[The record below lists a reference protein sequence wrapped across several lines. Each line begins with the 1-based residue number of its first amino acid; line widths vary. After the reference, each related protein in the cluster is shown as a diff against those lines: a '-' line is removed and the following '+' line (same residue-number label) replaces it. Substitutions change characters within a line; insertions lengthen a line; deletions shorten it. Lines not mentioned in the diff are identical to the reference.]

1 MSPLHH
7 YQLQGIIDNWA
18 MPKPLLPIAAL
29 ERDPDQQRRMWVQ
42 GTPCLASRQNQ
53 RFTSAVAEAVRCPR
67 ASVVWP

>member
-42 GTPCLASRQNQ
+42 GTLLPGGHK
-53 RFTSAVAEAVRCPR
+53 
-67 ASVVWP
+67 W